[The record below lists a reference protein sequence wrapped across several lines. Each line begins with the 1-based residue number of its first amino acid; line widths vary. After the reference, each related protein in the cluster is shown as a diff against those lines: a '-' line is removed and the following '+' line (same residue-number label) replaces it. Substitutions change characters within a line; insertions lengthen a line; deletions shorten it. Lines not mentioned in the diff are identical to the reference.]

1 MEVYIFTGTLIFVV
15 VLYLLWAHFCCIKE
29 QNSRENIL
37 NDRTEL
43 DKLQIMHN
51 NVQTWIEN
59 EKPYQHMTEYDK
71 NTLPTIGISINAAA
85 RRGKEDPS
93 TQIFDRL
100 LRENVLKED
109 LVVYRGVD
117 NQDYERNLAK
127 ERELENNYLYYDGYI
142 YCSLN
147 ADTTYWNRSTRMII
161 FLPADSHYLFTGE
174 FSNTPESDEIILDK
188 SSILQ
193 IDKELNYQGKHY
205 MWATLVN
212 GG

>member
-1 MEVYIFTGTLIFVV
+1 MELYILIGALAVVV
-15 VLYLLWAHFCCIKE
+15 VLYLLLAHFCGSKE

-37 NDRTEL
+37 NNRKVL
-43 DKLQIMHN
+43 DEPQIMYN
-51 NVQTWIEN
+51 NVQVWIEN
-59 EKPYQHMTEYDK
+59 EKPYQYMTEYDK
-71 NTLPTIGISINAAA
+71 RTLPTIGISINAVA
-85 RRGKEDPS
+85 RRSKEDPS
-93 TQIFDRL
+93 TQMFDRL
-100 LRENVLKED
+100 IRENVLKEY

-117 NQDYERNLAK
+117 NQDYECNLAK
-127 ERELENNYLYYDGYI
+127 ARGLENNYLYYDGYI

-161 FLPADSHYLFTGE
+161 FLPAGSHYLFTGE

-188 SSILQ
+188 SSILR

-212 GG
+212 DI